1 MGRSEGK
8 GAPWQLEAAP
18 GPAGEEGV
26 GAGREGLLPQPTS
39 RPGLPWAYLT
49 VPCADFESDRLA
61 HSPDSGGLGQL
72 RAQELSSKDRAWGA
86 LLPQGSATWAQNQLP
101 DSDVGWSPPLL
112 LGLWRTHI

>member
-26 GAGREGLLPQPTS
+26 GAGREGLLPQATS

-49 VPCADFESDRLA
+49 VPCADLESDRLA
-61 HSPDSGGLGQL
+61 HSPDSGWPWAAPSTGTQLQGQGLGRPPSPGL
-72 RAQELSSKDRAWGA
+72 GHLGA
-86 LLPQGSATWAQNQLP
+86 ESATRL
-101 DSDVGWSPPLL
+101 
-112 LGLWRTHI
+112 